1 MMGLSNFNKSQ
12 AGFSM
17 IEVLVAMLIIPIGLL
32 GVAKFQTNIMITG
45 AETKT
50 RSEALYAATS
60 KIEEL
65 RTFANN
71 TDYSSIASGSDTIA
85 ASAGS
90 NAVLTR
96 SWTVTDVA
104 SPNYKVIVVSVGWT
118 ASSNQPDSVSLTSY
132 ISMADPV
139 VSGKRILN

>member
-1 MMGLSNFNKSQ
+1 
-12 AGFSM
+12 M
-17 IEVLVAMLIIPIGLL
+17 IEVLVAMLIVPIGLL
-32 GVAKFQTNIMITG
+32 GVAKFQSSIMIAG

-50 RSEALYAATS
+50 RSQALYAAMS

-65 RTFANN
+65 RAFANN
-71 TDYSSIASGSDTIA
+71 TDYGLIANGSDTIA
-85 ASAGS
+85 TSAGS

-96 SWTVTDVA
+96 NWTVTDVA
-104 SPNYKVIVVSVGWT
+104 SPNYKIIVLNVGWT
-118 ASSNQPDSVSLTSY
+118 ASDNQTDSVSLTSY